1 MGILKIYRYPDEV
14 LRRENSLVEQ
24 FDDELR
30 KTVADMFETMY
41 EAEGIG
47 LAGPQVGLNK
57 QIVVIDYQGDKYTL
71 INPVILESE
80 GSEEHE
86 EGCLS
91 FPGIFVKVS
100 SPTTMTVR
108 YFDEFGNEH
117 TKHTDN
123 FLTTVFSHEIDHLHG
138 RMLIDR
144 VSPLKRTIL
153 KRKIEKNRES

>member
-1 MGILKIYRYPDEV
+1 MGVLKIYRYPDEV
-14 LRRENSLVEQ
+14 LRKENSPVEK
-24 FDDELR
+24 FDEELQ
-30 KTVADMFETMY
+30 KTAADMFETMY
-41 EAEGIG
+41 EADGIG

-57 QIVVIDYQGDKYTL
+57 QIIVIDYQGDKYTL
-71 INPVILESE
+71 INPEILESE

-108 YFDEFGNEH
+108 YFDEFGKEH
-117 TKHTDN
+117 VKRTEG

-144 VSPLKRTIL
+144 VSPLKRMML
-153 KRKIEKNRES
+153 RKKIAKNRES

>member
-14 LRRENSLVEQ
+14 LRAENSPVEQ

-30 KTVADMFETMY
+30 KTVTDMYETMY
-41 EAEGIG
+41 AAEGIG

-57 QIVVIDYQGDKYTL
+57 QILVIDYQGDKYTV

-80 GSEEHE
+80 GNETHE

-91 FPGIFVKVS
+91 FPGIFVKVD
-100 SPTTMTVR
+100 SPTSMTVR
-108 YFDEFGNEH
+108 YADEFGKIH
-117 TKHTDN
+117 TKKTEG

-153 KRKIEKNRES
+153 KKKLGKNRES

>member
-1 MGILKIYRYPDEV
+1 MGILKIYRYPDDV
-14 LRRENSLVEQ
+14 LRAENSPVEQ

-30 KTVADMFETMY
+30 NTVADMYETMY
-41 EAEGIG
+41 AAEGIG

-71 INPVILESE
+71 INPEILESE
-80 GSEEHE
+80 GSETHE

-91 FPGIFVKVS
+91 FPGIFVKVD
-100 SPTTMTVR
+100 SPTSMTVR
-108 YFDEFGNEH
+108 YADEFGKIY
-117 TKHTDN
+117 TKKTEG

-153 KRKIEKNRES
+153 KKKLAKNRES